1 MTTPAG
7 PSPRYAWYGR
17 VSTEDEQ
24 DPTLSFPRQLAN
36 AERQVEEAGGRI
48 VAHYYD
54 IESGTRAYAA
64 RGSGGLAGFDIPI
77 PRDGG
82 LQDLLADT
90 AKRPLRF
97 DRVIVESISRLSRN
111 SSVAFRV
118 EEELRQ
124 AGVRLCAADEPLEES
139 FGTIVL
145 RHVNIGI
152 ARGYHHELMVKS
164 RQGQETS
171 TRQGW
176 HTGGVAL
183 YGYRFVTHDH
193 PNPHKASR
201 GINKRTLELDPVRAP
216 VVRAIYDWYL
226 GGGMGLLQI
235 RDRLNADPDRYPPPV
250 PVDPA
255 TARGAWSR
263 SSVWEVLRNP
273 KYTGYQVWNRR
284 ARKKGH
290 NRTNPPEA
298 WIWSE
303 EPAHPAVVSREEHEA
318 VQARARANERSRQGV
333 PATVARPTARRD
345 YLYRGLLRCGI
356 CGLRMWG
363 NHRRHAT
370 YYSCQPSHQRSKDI
384 PAGHPPHVYLNEQ
397 RLNDALLPFLA
408 VALFGP
414 ERTDYWRTC
423 LEAAA
428 EPERAAPAKAR
439 AHEIEAGIAD
449 LERRLA
455 RQLVNLE
462 ADDVTAA
469 LRRRVGQR
477 VAELEDAITERHER
491 LLALARESATEAPTL
506 ADVAPLLHRLPV
518 LATSLDA
525 APQGELRALFDSLQL
540 DVVYQPADG
549 AVDVAVTL
557 YDRGSEPAQPAA
569 QVRAED
575 WSAPPAGFEPAHP
588 APEAGALSPEL
599 RGRGVNRL
607 ACRPSP

>member
-1 MTTPAG
+1 MITTAAG
-7 PSPRYAWYGR
+7 SPRYAWYGR

-24 DPTLSFPRQLAN
+24 DPTLSFPRQLQN
-36 AERQVEEAGGRI
+36 AERQVAEAGGRI

-54 IESGTRAYAA
+54 IESGTGAYAA
-64 RGSGGLAGFDIPI
+64 RGSGGLSHFDIPI

-82 LQDLLADT
+82 LQDLLADAT
-90 AKRPLRF
+90 RRPARF

-111 SSVAFRV
+111 SSVSFRV
-118 EEELRQ
+118 EDELRQ
-124 AGVRLCAADEPLEES
+124 AGVRLCAADEPMEES

-193 PNPHKASR
+193 PNPHKAGR
-201 GINKRTLELDPVRAP
+201 GMAKRTLELDPVRAP

-235 RDRLNADPDRYPPPV
+235 RDRLNAQPDRYPPPI
-250 PVDPA
+250 PIHPA

-273 KYTGYQVWNRR
+273 KYTGFQVWNRR

-290 NRTNPPEA
+290 NRMNPPDV

-303 EPAHPAVVSREEHEA
+303 EPAHPAIVSREEYDA
-318 VQARARANERSRQGV
+318 VSARAKANERSRQGV
-333 PATVARPTARRD
+333 PATVARPTAKRD

-363 NHRRHAT
+363 NHPRRTT

-384 PAGHPPHVYLNEQ
+384 PAGHPQHVYLNEQ
-397 RLNDALLPFLA
+397 RLDDALFPFLA
-408 VALFGP
+408 TALFGP
-414 ERTDYWRTC
+414 GRADYWRTC
-423 LEAAA
+423 LEAGT
-428 EPERAAPAKAR
+428 EPEAAASVAAR
-439 AHEIEAGIAD
+439 TQEIEGEIAD
-449 LERRLA
+449 LERRLT

-462 ADDVTAA
+462 ADDVTPG
-469 LRRRVGQR
+469 LRRRVAQR
-477 VAELEDAITERHER
+477 VAELEAAIAEQRPR
-491 LLALARESATEAPTL
+491 LVALARESATEAPTL
-506 ADVAPLLHRLPV
+506 ADVAPLLDRLPI
-518 LATSLDA
+518 LADRLA
-525 APQGELRALFDSLQL
+525 EAPQGELRALFDALQL
-540 DVVYQPADG
+540 DVVYLPADS

-557 YDRGSEPAQPAA
+557 YDRGDNAA
-569 QVRAED
+569 TVSTQVRAED
-575 WSAPPAGFEPAHP
+575 WPVPPTGFEPVLP
-588 APEAGALSPEL
+588 P
-599 RGRGVNRL
+599 
-607 ACRPSP
+607 

>member
-1 MTTPAG
+1 MPTSAG

-24 DPTLSFPRQLAN
+24 DPTLSFPRQLQN
-36 AERQVEEAGGRI
+36 AERHVEEASGRV

-82 LQDLLADT
+82 LQDLLAD
-90 AKRPLRF
+90 AARRPARF

-118 EEELRQ
+118 EDELRQ
-124 AGVRLCAADEPLEES
+124 AGVRLCAADEPMEES

-152 ARGYHHELMVKS
+152 ARGYHHELIVKS

-193 PNPHKASR
+193 PSSHKASR

-216 VVRAIYDWYL
+216 VVRAIYDGYL
-226 GGGMGLLQI
+226 GGGVGLTQI
-235 RDRLNADPDRYPPPV
+235 RDRLN
-250 PVDPA
+250 
-255 TARGAWSR
+255 
-263 SSVWEVLRNP
+263 
-273 KYTGYQVWNRR
+273 
-284 ARKKGH
+284 
-290 NRTNPPEA
+290 
-298 WIWSE
+298 
-303 EPAHPAVVSREEHEA
+303 
-318 VQARARANERSRQGV
+318 
-333 PATVARPTARRD
+333 
-345 YLYRGLLRCGI
+345 
-356 CGLRMWG
+356 
-363 NHRRHAT
+363 
-370 YYSCQPSHQRSKDI
+370 
-384 PAGHPPHVYLNEQ
+384 
-397 RLNDALLPFLA
+397 
-408 VALFGP
+408 
-414 ERTDYWRTC
+414 
-423 LEAAA
+423 A
-428 EPERAAPAKAR
+428 EPERAAPANER
-439 AHEIEAGIAD
+439 AAEIEAEIAD
-449 LERRLA
+449 LERRLT

-462 ADDVTAA
+462 ADDVTTA
-469 LRRRVGQR
+469 LRRRVSQR

-506 ADVAPLLHRLPV
+506 ADVAPLLDRLPI
-518 LATSLDA
+518 LADSLDT
-525 APQGELRALFDSLQL
+525 APQSELRALFDKLQL

-549 AVDVAVTL
+549 AVRVAVTL
-557 YDRGSEPAQPAA
+557 YDRSSDTGEVAA

-575 WSAPPAGFEPAHP
+575 WSTSAPPAGLEPATRCLEGSRSIQLSYRGGQTPGKPRCFEVAAYFPGAGDPP
-588 APEAGALSPEL
+588 ALPGAPRADRGAGPGQRSTRVGVGDQRPA
-599 RGRGVNRL
+599 GRGCLSSSLR
-607 ACRPSP
+607 RRRQKSKR

>member
-1 MTTPAG
+1 MTTPTG
-7 PSPRYAWYGR
+7 PAPRYAWYGR

-54 IESGTRAYAA
+54 IESGTRAYSA
-64 RGSGGLAGFDIPI
+64 RGSGGLAGFEIPI

-82 LQDLLADT
+82 LQDLLAD
-90 AKRPLRF
+90 AGRRPAWF

-118 EEELRQ
+118 EDELRQ
-124 AGVRLCAADEPLEES
+124 ASVRLCAADEPLEES

-164 RQGQETS
+164 RHGQETS
-171 TRQGW
+171 VQQGW

-183 YGYRFVTHDH
+183 YGYRFVDHDH

-201 GINKRTLELDPVRAP
+201 GQRKRTLELDPLRAP
-216 VVRAIYDWYL
+216 VVRTIYDWYL
-226 GGGMGLLQI
+226 SGGVGLLQI
-235 RDRLNADPDRYPPPV
+235 RDRLNAHPDRYAPPI

-255 TARGAWSR
+255 TAKGLWSR

-298 WIWSE
+298 WIWSAQ
-303 EPAHPAVVSREEHEA
+303 PAHPAIVSREEYDA
-318 VQARARANERSRQGV
+318 VATRSATNARSRQG
-333 PATVARPTARRD
+333 PRPTNARTAAHRD

-363 NHRRHAT
+363 NHRRQTT
-370 YYSCQPSHQRSKDI
+370 YYTCQPSHQRANHI
-384 PAGHPPHVYLNEQ
+384 PADHPSNVYLNEK
-397 RLNDALLPFLA
+397 RLSDALLPFLGTS
-408 VALFGP
+408 LFAP
-414 ERTDYWRTC
+414 DRTRYWQRC

-428 EPERAAPAKAR
+428 DTGTTAPSADRVQELEAEIAA
-439 AHEIEAGIAD
+439 
-449 LERRLA
+449 LERRLD
-455 RQLVNLE
+455 RQLLNLE
-462 ADDVTAA
+462 ADDITPS
-469 LRRRVGQR
+469 LRRRIAQRVDELEAAITDRRQR
-477 VAELEDAITERHER
+477 VA
-491 LLALARESATEAPTL
+491 ALGGQPVTGAPTF
-506 ADVAPLLHRLPV
+506 AHVAPLLDRLPL
-518 LATSLDA
+518 LADRLA
-525 APQGELRALFDSLQL
+525 QAPRAELRAMLERLQL
-540 DVVYQPADG
+540 EVVYQPAEH
-549 AVDVAVTL
+549 ALDVSVTL
-557 YDRGSEPAQPAA
+557 YDGDHPSQECL
-569 QVRAED
+569 
-575 WSAPPAGFEPAHP
+575 APPAGLEPATH
-588 APEAGALSPEL
+588 GL
-599 RGRGVNRL
+599 GNRRSIL
-607 ACRPSP
+607 